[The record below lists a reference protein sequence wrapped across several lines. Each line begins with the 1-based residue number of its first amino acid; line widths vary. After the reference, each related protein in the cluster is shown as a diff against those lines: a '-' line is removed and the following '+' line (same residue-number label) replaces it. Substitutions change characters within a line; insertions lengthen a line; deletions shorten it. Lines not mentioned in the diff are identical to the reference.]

1 MVQLPGDSTL
11 SFPHIMRV
19 KASAGS
25 GKTYLL
31 AMRFVQF
38 LLSSRILQNRIPN
51 LLAITFTNDAAQEM
65 RRRVLH
71 FLKELAL
78 QASSHLV
85 SELSQ
90 LVTDDSNGFPKRAE
104 EVVDELLR
112 NYDFWQVRTIDSF
125 LHQIVGASRYELGLS
140 PEYEIDPHQEQF
152 LQKAMDDL
160 LLKAQRDTA
169 LFNRLEA
176 LIRYYLKEEE
186 KASWWPHGAILEK
199 LTFFYEEEQTH
210 GMPFIMPFIEAPSK
224 DEIKGQIAE
233 FLEDTQSKGLALDG
247 RAKKTMDRAI
257 NGRLEDALKSTYFG
271 KSIDGIFN
279 KSALGFIDSDL
290 KTKWGHIQANIRN
303 YAESRAVEDFRPYF
317 SLLKEWKGIL
327 DDLKK
332 EERAIFFGDIN
343 LYVQHIYKDF
353 ALPELFF
360 RLGER
365 IFHVLI
371 DEFQDTSLLQWKA
384 LGPLIEEAL
393 SRGGSLFC
401 VGDPKQLL
409 YRWRGADPDVFDEGP
424 DGLAHISNGIME
436 LAPDEN
442 WRSHRAIV
450 DFVGAVF
457 HKDNLDRFA
466 DTVSKD
472 HPMSMLKGKL
482 AKVFEHVQQ
491 KIPTRYAQERDGG
504 LVYVE
509 SWEGGKIDDL
519 MARACEW
526 TKDRL
531 NDILKRYAAK
541 DVFVLLRKKD
551 QISQLTAYLTNQGIA
566 VQSEQQMD
574 IRESRLVQDILSML
588 QLLHR
593 PSDRCVAQVLTSGLF
608 EPFWKDY
615 GDSTPSPWQWL
626 EKQRIEG
633 VNDGLLSLWMKDMSA
648 LWENTF
654 GGPLRRVRT
663 WPVYDIVSKLLQF
676 FDYKAIMPHEEP
688 VAEHLLDL
696 LHNLHGQVSS
706 DIQTVLDWFAT
717 GPEEPFILKNV
728 QSPNAVRIMTIHKS
742 KGLQAPVVLMP
753 VMSLSLEAR
762 REPYI
767 VPETSDSGEDG
778 LLAVTAPEYA
788 RNVSETL
795 NDIAMREKEEAWL
808 DELRCLYVAMT
819 RAEEELYMLIPEK
832 KGNSSNHFMSFY
844 DGLETIKENA
854 TETNILQLGSPV
866 RKVKASL
873 PLDEKKGVLGLEY
886 RPKQA
891 DWAWQRSLRHRPST
905 HHTSEAKHAM
915 AVGGAVHFLLSRLLS
930 PLPQGLKGDEAKL
943 HDFLYE
949 DCKWTIQPFDIH
961 DDFEKWSR
969 YICRVLCKKE
979 LERLFWPPEPAV
991 IWTERELVAPN
1002 GELYRMDRVVQC
1014 ENEMLIAEFK
1024 TGEKQPG
1031 DEAQLKTYLSYM
1043 AELYRDMRVTGWLVY
1058 VSKGDAVCLIL

>member
-11 SFPHIMRV
+11 SFPHIMQV

-38 LLSSRILQNRIPN
+38 LLSFRIPKNRIPN

-65 RRRVLH
+65 RRRVLN

-78 QASSHLV
+78 QPSSHLV

-90 LVTDDSNGFPKRAE
+90 LVTDNPNGFPKRAK

-125 LHQIVGASRYELGLS
+125 LHQIVEASRYELGLS
-140 PEYEIDPHQEQF
+140 PEYEIDPHQKRF

-169 LFNRLEA
+169 LFNRIEA
-176 LIRYYLKEEE
+176 LIRYYLTEEE

-224 DEIKGQIAE
+224 DEIKRQIAE
-233 FLEDTQSKGLALDG
+233 FLKDIQSKGLVLNG
-247 RAKKTMDRAI
+247 YAKKAMEKAI
-257 NGRLEDALKSTYFG
+257 NGRLEDALKSPYFG
-271 KSIDGIFN
+271 KHIDGLFN
-279 KSALGFIDSDL
+279 KSSFEFIDNNL
-290 KTKWGHIQANIRN
+290 NAKWGQIQENIRN

-327 DDLKK
+327 NDIKM
-332 EERAIFFGDIN
+332 EERTIFFGDIN
-343 LYVQHIYKDF
+343 LYVQQIYRDF
-353 ALPELFF
+353 AMPELFF

-384 LGPLIEEAL
+384 IGPLIEEAL

-401 VGDPKQLL
+401 VGDSKQLL
-409 YRWRGADPDVFDEGP
+409 YRWRGADPDVFDVGP
-424 DGLAHISNGIME
+424 DSLSLISNGIME
-436 LAPDEN
+436 LALDEN
-442 WRSHRAIV
+442 WRSHKVIV
-450 DFVGAVF
+450 DFVGSVF
-457 HKDNLDRFA
+457 HMDNLGRFA
-466 DTVSKD
+466 DAVSKD
-472 HPMSMLKGKL
+472 HSPVMLKNKL
-482 AKVFEHVQQ
+482 SRVFEHVHQ
-491 KIPTRYAQERDGG
+491 KIPARYAKERDGG
-504 LVYVE
+504 FVYLE
-509 SWEGGKIDDL
+509 SWNGGKVNDV
-519 MARACEW
+519 MAKACEW
-526 TKDRL
+526 TKNRL
-531 NDILKRYAAK
+531 NDILTRYALK
-541 DVFVLLRKKD
+541 DVFILLRKKD
-551 QISQLTAYLTNQGIA
+551 QIAQLTAYLTNQGIA
-566 VQSEQQMD
+566 VRSEQQMD
-574 IRESRLVQDILSML
+574 IRESRLVQDILAML

-593 PSDRCVAQVLTSGLF
+593 PSDRCVAQVLTCGLF
-608 EPFWKDY
+608 EPFWRDY
-615 GDSTPSPWQWL
+615 SDTCSPWQWL
-626 EKQRIEG
+626 EKQRVEG
-633 VNDGLLSLWMKDMSA
+633 FNNGLLSLWMKDMSA

-696 LHNLHGQVSS
+696 LYNLHGQVSF
-706 DIQTVLDWFAT
+706 DIQAVLDWFAT
-717 GPEEPFILKNV
+717 GPEEPFMLKNV

-753 VMSLSLEAR
+753 VMSLSLEAHR
-762 REPYI
+762 GPRI
-767 VPETSDSGEDG
+767 VNEKSDGGEEG
-778 LLAVTAPEYA
+778 LLAVTTPEYA
-788 RNVSETL
+788 RNVSKTL

-832 KGNSSNHFMSFY
+832 KGNSSNHFMSIY
-844 DGLETIKENA
+844 EGLETIKEND

-866 RKVKASL
+866 RKVMASL
-873 PLDEKKGVLGLEY
+873 PPDEKKGVLGLEY

-891 DWAWQRSLRHRPST
+891 DWAWQRSLRHRPFT

-930 PLPQGLKGDEAKL
+930 PLPQELKGDEAKL
-943 HDFLYE
+943 HVFLYE
-949 DCKWTIQPFDIH
+949 DCKLAIQPFDIH
-961 DDFEKWSR
+961 DDFAKWSR
-969 YICRVLCKKE
+969 DICRVLCKKE

-1043 AELYRDMRVTGWLVY
+1043 VELYRDMRVTGWLVY